1 MQRHIRILHVLH
13 AFSHGG
19 LENGIVNIINRS
31 PDHLVHELCFLHRGG
46 EFLQRLDRPVRYYEL
61 HKRPGND
68 VRLIFRLRELFRQS
82 NVDLVHT
89 RNWAG
94 FDGILAACLTLRP
107 AVIHSEHGRDI
118 ADPDGKNRRRNLAR
132 RAMAFRT
139 SKFIAVSRDLYR
151 WLKGTVR
158 IPEEKLLC
166 IPNGVDTD
174 RFRPG
179 RNLELRRSWGIAEDE
194 FIVGAV
200 GRLDPIKNHAGL
212 VSAVRSLQ
220 LTGYKVRLV
229 IAGDGPERVKIE
241 KLLASSFVQR
251 PILLGARSDVAELY
265 RAFDLFV
272 LNSFAEGMS
281 NTLLEAMASGL
292 PAVCTAVGGNVEL
305 VQDGRH
311 GILIKASDD
320 MALAEAIRQYVRS
333 PEMRIAHG
341 YNARSLIVDQFS
353 LEQMVHSYISLYESA
368 AA

>member
-1 MQRHIRILHVLH
+1 MPRNIRILHVLH

-31 PDHLVHELCFLHRGG
+31 PDHLVHELCFLYRGG
-46 EFLQRLDRPVRYYEL
+46 EFLQRLERPVRYYEL

-68 VRLIFRLRELFRQS
+68 IRLILRLRELFRQS

-94 FDGILAACLTLRP
+94 FDGVLAACLTLRP

-139 SKFIAVSRDLYR
+139 SKFIAVSKDLYR

-158 IPEEKLLC
+158 IPEKKLLC
-166 IPNGVDTD
+166 IPNGVDTN

-179 RNLELRRSWGIAEDE
+179 RNLELRRSWGIGDHE
-194 FIVGAV
+194 FVVGAV
-200 GRLDPIKNHAGL
+200 GRLDPIKNHVGL
-212 VSAVRSLQ
+212 ITAIRSLQ
-220 LTGYKVRLV
+220 VRGYKVRLV
-229 IAGDGPERVKIE
+229 LAGDGSERLKIE
-241 KLLASSFVQR
+241 KLLSSSFTEK
-251 PILLGARSDVAELY
+251 PILLGARSDVEELY

-292 PAVCTAVGGNVEL
+292 PAVCTAVGGNVET
-305 VQDGRH
+305 VTDGQS
-311 GILIKASDD
+311 GMIIKPNDD
-320 MALAEAIRQYVRS
+320 LALAEAIRHYLSS
-333 PEMRIAHG
+333 PGMRIAHG
-341 YNARSLIVDQFS
+341 HTARARIINQFS
-353 LEQMVHSYISLYESA
+353 LEQMVDKYISLYESA
-368 AA
+368 A